1 VVKIKLLTPSL
12 SSDFNRVKKELN
24 KYNIKISESKDQN
37 ENIDA
42 LIFILDGE
50 RDFRVIL
57 TMAAIV
63 LNCNK
68 TLAFTKT
75 SYLGTTGIDNW
86 NTVLNKLKQD
96 ESDIYKRAKVI
107 VFIGDIDNQ
116 RKYENLM
123 STLGNNIKEDIDGVY
138 IFHDGDKIVIITYNG
153 DLNDNRFSSHEIE
166 EDIIKFLKGINEPKV
181 NERISMLRN
190 IVDAKDFYDKLNKN
204 FRNFRLG
211 SELFDNLDKLL
222 IYLMIRHKEHC
233 RKSFYRLDH
242 TLRLIAN
249 P

>member
-1 VVKIKLLTPSL
+1 MVKIKLLAPSL

-86 NTVLNKLKQD
+86 NTVLNKLK
-96 ESDIYKRAKVI
+96 
-107 VFIGDIDNQ
+107 
-116 RKYENLM
+116 
-123 STLGNNIKEDIDGVY
+123 
-138 IFHDGDKIVIITYNG
+138 
-153 DLNDNRFSSHEIE
+153 
-166 EDIIKFLKGINEPKV
+166 
-181 NERISMLRN
+181 
-190 IVDAKDFYDKLNKN
+190 
-204 FRNFRLG
+204 
-211 SELFDNLDKLL
+211 
-222 IYLMIRHKEHC
+222 
-233 RKSFYRLDH
+233 
-242 TLRLIAN
+242 
-249 P
+249 